1 MLKKWV
7 LVRKLKESITKLR
20 KKSQHNLDR
29 QTAKISALSSTN
41 VSKFEF

>member
-20 KKSQHNLDR
+20 KNLDR